1 MHLEHRTAAS
11 LVPISFP
18 ITFHYLSQVA
28 DSRVH
33 IEQCLVGRIKK
44 RIKEQGSIFFFFVNY
59 SFSTVLIFKTFMR
72 LPGLWNIIQ
81 LQKTVV
87 NTKKVL
93 SM

>member
-1 MHLEHRTAAS
+1 M
-11 LVPISFP
+11 
-18 ITFHYLSQVA
+18 LSGENKEKDKRA
-28 DSRVH
+28 RVD
-33 IEQCLVGRIKK
+33 
-44 RIKEQGSIFFFFVNY
+44 FFFVSY
-59 SFSTVLIFKTFMR
+59 SFSTVLIFKTFVR

>member
-11 LVPISFP
+11 LVHISFP
-18 ITFHYLSQVA
+18 ITFHYISQVA

-44 RIKEQGSIFFFFVNY
+44 RIKEQGSIFFFVSY
-59 SFSTVLIFKTFMR
+59 SFSTVLIFKTFVQ